1 MDDDEAQAAKDLLN
15 AHIKTYYEQV
25 SPGDYVSD
33 WVLITHR
40 QSIALAQEDNS
51 AVGVL
56 TPTGQSF
63 VTTRGLLAIG
73 AEVETLSFAE
83 EDED

>member
-1 MDDDEAQAAKDLLN
+1 MDDDERAEAAKQRLG
-15 AHIKTYYEQV
+15 AAIRTYYEEV
-25 SPGDYVSD
+25 TDGDYVSD

-40 QSIALAQEDNS
+40 QSIQLAQEDNT

-73 AEVETLSFAE
+73 AEVETLSFEE
-83 EDED
+83 ED

>member
-1 MDDDEAQAAKDLLN
+1 MDDDEAQAAKDILN
-15 AHIKTYYEQV
+15 AQIKTYYEAV

-73 AEVETLSFAE
+73 AEVETLSFEE
-83 EDED
+83 EDD